1 MERIHIAVLGA
12 GRMGCGIAQVFA
24 AAGHPVSLYD
34 TQPAALAAAPATIA
48 AMSRALG
55 QEERVGS
62 LVFTGDLA
70 AAVRPAGLVIEAAP
84 ENLALKR
91 ELFQRVEALAG
102 EQALLATNTSA
113 IAIGEISEG
122 MAAAARLCGM
132 HFWNPPH
139 LVRLVEVVQAD
150 ATADTTIQ
158 QAMSLLES
166 IGMSPVHVRRDIPGF
181 IGNRLQH
188 ALKREAIALVA
199 AGVCD
204 AATLDKVVKEG
215 FGSRLGVIG
224 PLEQSDLVGV
234 DLTYA
239 IHRYLNADLDNTPGA
254 HPYLESLVKDG
265 KLGMKT
271 GEGFY
276 TWTDERGR
284 EVKARMDEFLARQ
297 AREKL
302 SGQSS

>member
-1 MERIHIAVLGA
+1 MEHIHIAVLGA

-34 TQPAALAAAPATIA
+34 TQPAALAAAPATVV
-48 AMSRALG
+48 AMSRAIG
-55 QEERVGS
+55 QEARVGG
-62 LVFTGDLA
+62 LVVTGDLA

-84 ENLALKR
+84 ESLALKR

-102 EQALLATNTSA
+102 ERALLATNTSA
-113 IAIGEISEG
+113 IAIGEIGEG
-122 MAAAARLCGM
+122 MAAAERLCGM

-139 LVRLVEVVQAD
+139 LVRLVEVVQAA
-150 ATADTTIQ
+150 ATAGPTIQ
-158 QAMSLLES
+158 QAMNLLES

-254 HPYLESLVKDG
+254 HPYLENLVKDG

-284 EVKARMDEFLARQ
+284 EVKTRMDEFLARQ